1 MSIQE
6 LALQLPRVE
15 KMQLMEAL
23 WMDLSG
29 EAREFESPLWHE
41 ALLRQTE
48 QRVAS
53 GEEVVVDWDE
63 AKRLL
68 RGEPR

>member
-15 KMQLMEAL
+15 KMQLLEAL

-29 EAREFESPLWHE
+29 DAKEFESPLWHE